1 MKTCLGCFNLDY
13 NKSGSAKNCHDDT
26 IWYRYYLIM
35 GIEFHVFIQ
44 IIHVVIQT
52 SASDWVPESDVC
64 KRVRDLTLAV
74 TDTFLAN
81 LTSNVWQCWQG
92 SQVWNREPNPFF
104 SSNEE
109 SVSFPINQSG
119 SGTVTHSQLGTLED
133 LSAEDDA
140 LSLSLTTWIL
150 WIHYT
155 QPWPTLI
162 NTSPLLWSI
171 IMQSGVSL
179 QHRCEN

>member
-1 MKTCLGCFNLDY
+1 
-13 NKSGSAKNCHDDT
+13 
-26 IWYRYYLIM
+26 M
-35 GIEFHVFIQ
+35 GIEFHVFIH

-92 SQVWNREPNPFF
+92 PRVWNWELNLLF

-109 SVSFPINQSG
+109 AVSFPINQSG
-119 SGTVTHSQLGTLED
+119 LGTVTHSQLGTLED

-150 WIHYT
+150 WIHYP

-162 NTSPLLWSI
+162 NTSPLSWSI

>member
-1 MKTCLGCFNLDY
+1 MISLLSYHGDRISRLHPYPN
-13 NKSGSAKNCHDDT
+13 
-26 IWYRYYLIM
+26 
-35 GIEFHVFIQ
+35 
-44 IIHVVIQT
+44 VVIQT
-52 SASDWVPESDVC
+52 SASDRVPESDVC

-92 SQVWNREPNPFF
+92 PRVWNRELNPLF

-109 SVSFPINQSG
+109 AVSFPINQSG
-119 SGTVTHSQLGTLED
+119 LVTVTHSLGTLED

-150 WIHYT
+150 WIHYP

-162 NTSPLLWSI
+162 NTSPLSWSI

>member
-26 IWYRYYLIM
+26 IWYLYYLIM
-35 GIEFHVFIQ
+35 GIEFHVFIH

-81 LTSNVWQCWQG
+81 LTRSNVWQCWQA
-92 SQVWNREPNPFF
+92 SRVWNRDVRFNQWA
-104 SSNEE
+104 
-109 SVSFPINQSG
+109 VSFPSNQPIRVWLSDTFPTG
-119 SGTVTHSQLGTLED
+119 NTWGLVSWRWCIVIIFDNLNIMNTLFPAPANTHKHL
-133 LSAEDDA
+133 
-140 LSLSLTTWIL
+140 LSLPD
-150 WIHYT
+150 
-155 QPWPTLI
+155 Q
-162 NTSPLLWSI
+162 
-171 IMQSGVSL
+171 
-179 QHRCEN
+179 